1 MKMSVC
7 VSGVLY
13 DWVYSCLCVNL
24 CMLDILVCVCK
35 DAHDK
40 GRIRHRS
47 YTFISTRNK
56 KYLPKLRTIGL
67 KIEERFCHLTNYNL
81 N

>member
-13 DWVYSCLCVNL
+13 DWVYSCLYVNL
-24 CMLDILVCVCK
+24 CTVYILVCVCK

-67 KIEERFCHLTNYNL
+67 KIEERFCH
-81 N
+81 